1 MQTTF
6 ALWSQVLQES
16 PLLWMAVVFIFSLL
30 VGSFLNVVIH
40 RVPIMLD
47 RAWRAGAQEILEQ
60 KPLSTAQIKDPAAP
74 FNLLVPRSRCP
85 KCGTLITAAQNVP
98 VISYLLLRGRCSQ
111 CQARIS
117 ARYPIVELVTAA
129 ASAVVAWKFGFS
141 GQAVAALVFTWML
154 VSLSL
159 IDFDHQLLPDTMT
172 LPLLWMGLLLS
183 LTASG
188 TGHSPEHSIP
198 VDPRS
203 SILGTAFGYLSLWSV
218 YQLFK
223 LLTGKEG
230 MGYGD
235 FKLLAALGAWM
246 GWQMLLPIIL
256 LSAFTGAVVG
266 IALIV
271 IRGRDR
277 NIPIPFGPYL
287 AAAGWIALLWGPELV
302 DAYLHMSKLR

>member
-203 SILGTAFGYLSLWSV
+203 SILGAAFGYLSLWSV